1 MKIHVVLLLAVVN
14 FIHCDECKLMF
25 DLAIVE
31 IGGSLR
37 TIYNHLKGH
46 DQLLQRIPDMQEK
59 LEHLENNL
67 QDMQEKLEHLENNLQ
82 GHDELLQ
89 RIPDVQ
95 EKLQHLENNLQDVH
109 QELGN
114 QKTSFQELHHELE
127 HVKGLSQETGQLVRR
142 EVLEHLTNVSAA
154 ANEEIKSYV
163 HEEISG
169 VISLAQ
175 GHDELLQRI
184 PDMQE
189 KLQHLENNL
198 QDMQEKLEHLE
209 NNLQDMQEKLEHLE
223 NNLQGHDELL
233 QRIPDMQQKFQ
244 HLENNLQDVQE
255 KLEHLENNLQ
265 DVHQELGNQKT
276 SFQELHHELEHVK
289 GLSQETGQLVRREV
303 LEHLTNVSAAANEEI
318 KSYVHEEISGVISLA
333 QGHDELLQ
341 RIPDMQ
347 QKFQHLENN
356 LQDVQEKL
364 EHLENNLQGLS
375 QETGQLV
382 RREVLEHLTN
392 VSAAANEEIKS
403 YVHEEISGV
412 ISLAQDMQE
421 KLQHLEN
428 NLQGLS
434 RETAQC
440 LKGEDLE
447 HLTNVSA
454 AANQE
459 IKSFHEE
466 MSEVIAWSQK
476 DKCSEG
482 GLLCGKSRTCKNNP
496 FSFTCSCPSGF
507 TWDGSECKEF
517 HCRSPANRIPG
528 LGCLLEIEQGLTFQA
543 MKKKCEEEGMRL
555 AQHMSLQQLQDM
567 AHSFRYAGLW
577 VGVYDGK
584 WTSDGSLVPEDLW
597 KEGYDSDP
605 SRRCGHIDWESS
617 SSSFK
622 LNQRDCSLEYYG
634 YCQFPMP

>member
-89 RIPDVQ
+89 RIPDMQQKFQHLENNLQDVQ

-375 QETGQLV
+375 
-382 RREVLEHLTN
+382 
-392 VSAAANEEIKS
+392 
-403 YVHEEISGV
+403 
-412 ISLAQDMQE
+412 
-421 KLQHLEN
+421 
-428 NLQGLS
+428 

>member
-89 RIPDVQ
+89 RIPDMQQKFQHLENNLQDVQ

-265 DVHQELGNQKT
+265 
-276 SFQELHHELEHVK
+276 

>member
-82 GHDELLQ
+82 
-89 RIPDVQ
+89 
-95 EKLQHLENNLQDVH
+95 
-109 QELGN
+109 
-114 QKTSFQELHHELE
+114 
-127 HVKGLSQETGQLVRR
+127 
-142 EVLEHLTNVSAA
+142 
-154 ANEEIKSYV
+154 
-163 HEEISG
+163 
-169 VISLAQ
+169 
-175 GHDELLQRI
+175 
-184 PDMQE
+184 
-189 KLQHLENNL
+189 
-198 QDMQEKLEHLE
+198 DMQEKLEHLE
-209 NNLQDMQEKLEHLE
+209 NNLQDVQEKLEHLE

-255 KLEHLENNLQ
+255 KLEHLENNL
-265 DVHQELGNQKT
+265 
-276 SFQELHHELEHVK
+276 
-289 GLSQETGQLVRREV
+289 
-303 LEHLTNVSAAANEEI
+303 
-318 KSYVHEEISGVISLA
+318 
-333 QGHDELLQ
+333 
-341 RIPDMQ
+341 
-347 QKFQHLENN
+347 
-356 LQDVQEKL
+356 
-364 EHLENNLQGLS
+364 
-375 QETGQLV
+375 
-382 RREVLEHLTN
+382 
-392 VSAAANEEIKS
+392 
-403 YVHEEISGV
+403 
-412 ISLAQDMQE
+412 QDMQE

-466 MSEVIAWSQK
+466 MSEVIAWSRK

-482 GLLCGKSRTCKNNP
+482 GLPCGVIGTCENTL

-507 TWDGSECKEF
+507 TWDGSECKDVDECAEGKHECVPNAKCKNSIGSYSCSCNKPFEGDVRTSCEF
-517 HCRSPANRIPG
+517 QCRSPAERVPG
-528 LGCLLEIEQGLTFQA
+528 VGCLLQIKQFLTFQA
-543 MKKKCEEEGMRL
+543 LKKKCEEEGMRL
-555 AQHMSLQQLQDM
+555 PQHMSLQQLQDM
-567 AHSFRYAGLW
+567 GRSFGTNIRW

-597 KEGYDSDP
+597 WERYRSDP
-605 SRRCGHIDWESS
+605 SRRCGYIYWDSS
-617 SSSFK
+617 SSSYK
-622 LNQRDCSLEYYG
+622 LYQWDCSVKLYG

>member
-82 GHDELLQ
+82 
-89 RIPDVQ
+89 
-95 EKLQHLENNLQDVH
+95 
-109 QELGN
+109 
-114 QKTSFQELHHELE
+114 
-127 HVKGLSQETGQLVRR
+127 
-142 EVLEHLTNVSAA
+142 
-154 ANEEIKSYV
+154 
-163 HEEISG
+163 
-169 VISLAQ
+169 
-175 GHDELLQRI
+175 
-184 PDMQE
+184 
-189 KLQHLENNL
+189 
-198 QDMQEKLEHLE
+198 DMQEKLE
-209 NNLQDMQEKLEHLE
+209 
-223 NNLQGHDELL
+223 
-233 QRIPDMQQKFQ
+233 

-255 KLEHLENNLQ
+255 KLEHLENNL
-265 DVHQELGNQKT
+265 
-276 SFQELHHELEHVK
+276 
-289 GLSQETGQLVRREV
+289 
-303 LEHLTNVSAAANEEI
+303 
-318 KSYVHEEISGVISLA
+318 

-403 YVHEEISGV
+403 YVHEEIAGV

-466 MSEVIAWSQK
+466 MSEVIAWSRK

-482 GLLCGKSRTCKNNP
+482 GLPCGVIGTCENTL

-507 TWDGSECKEF
+507 TWDGSECKDVDECAEGKHECVPNAKCKNSIGSYSCSCNKPFEGDVRTSCEF
-517 HCRSPANRIPG
+517 QCRSPAERVPG
-528 LGCLLEIEQGLTFQA
+528 VGCLLQIKQFLTFQA
-543 MKKKCEEEGMRL
+543 LKKKCEEEGMRL
-555 AQHMSLQQLQDM
+555 PQHMSLQQLQDM
-567 AHSFRYAGLW
+567 GRSFGTNIRW

-597 KEGYDSDP
+597 WERYRSDP
-605 SRRCGHIDWESS
+605 SRRCGYIYWDSS
-617 SSSFK
+617 SSSYK
-622 LNQRDCSLEYYG
+622 LYQWDCSVKLYG

>member
-89 RIPDVQ
+89 RIPDMQQKFQHLENNLQDVQ

-209 NNLQDMQEKLEHLE
+209 NNLQD
-223 NNLQGHDELL
+223 
-233 QRIPDMQQKFQ
+233 
-244 HLENNLQDVQE
+244 VQE
-255 KLEHLENNLQ
+255 KLEHLENNL
-265 DVHQELGNQKT
+265 
-276 SFQELHHELEHVK
+276 QELHHELEHVK

>member
-89 RIPDVQ
+89 RIPDMQQKFQHLENNLQDVQ

-209 NNLQDMQEKLEHLE
+209 NNLQD
-223 NNLQGHDELL
+223 
-233 QRIPDMQQKFQ
+233 
-244 HLENNLQDVQE
+244 VQE

-265 DVHQELGNQKT
+265 
-276 SFQELHHELEHVK
+276 

>member
-1 MKIHVVLLLAVVN
+1 MKLNVVLLLAVVN
-14 FIHCDECKLMF
+14 FIHGDECKLLF

-82 GHDELLQ
+82 GLSRDTAQCLKGE
-89 RIPDVQ
+89 D
-95 EKLQHLENNLQDVH
+95 LEN
-109 QELGN
+109 
-114 QKTSFQELHHELE
+114 
-127 HVKGLSQETGQLVRR
+127 
-142 EVLEHLTNVSAA
+142 LTNVSAA

-175 GHDELLQRI
+175 GHDELLQKI

-198 QDMQEKLEHLE
+198 QDVQQEQG
-209 NNLQDMQEKLEHLE
+209 NL
-223 NNLQGHDELL
+223 
-233 QRIPDMQQKFQ
+233 
-244 HLENNLQDVQE
+244 
-255 KLEHLENNLQ
+255 
-265 DVHQELGNQKT
+265 
-276 SFQELHHELEHVK
+276 
-289 GLSQETGQLVRREV
+289 
-303 LEHLTNVSAAANEEI
+303 
-318 KSYVHEEISGVISLA
+318 KSY
-333 QGHDELLQ
+333 
-341 RIPDMQ
+341 
-347 QKFQHLENN
+347 F
-356 LQDVQEKL
+356 
-364 EHLENNLQGLS
+364 
-375 QETGQLV
+375 
-382 RREVLEHLTN
+382 
-392 VSAAANEEIKS
+392 
-403 YVHEEISGV
+403 
-412 ISLAQDMQE
+412 
-421 KLQHLEN
+421 
-428 NLQGLS
+428 QGLS

-454 AANQE
+454 ATNQE
-459 IKSFHEE
+459 IKSFVHEE
-466 MSEVIAWSQK
+466 ISGVISLAQK
-476 DKCSEG
+476 DECLEG
-482 GLLCGKSRTCKNNP
+482 GLPCGEIGTCENTL

-517 HCRSPANRIPG
+517 QCRSPAKRVPG
-528 LGCLLEIEQGLTFQA
+528 VGCLMLIEQRLTFQA

-567 AHSFRYAGLW
+567 VDSFRYNGW

-597 KEGYDSDP
+597 EEGYRSDP
-605 SRRCGHIDWESS
+605 SRRCGIIGWVSS
-617 SSSFK
+617 SSSYK
-622 LNQRDCSLEYYG
+622 LYQDNCSYKLYG

>member
-82 GHDELLQ
+82 DM
-89 RIPDVQ
+89 Q
-95 EKLQHLENNLQDVH
+95 EKLEHLENNLQDV
-109 QELGN
+109 QE
-114 QKTSFQELHHELE
+114 K
-127 HVKGLSQETGQLVRR
+127 
-142 EVLEHLTNVSAA
+142 LEHLEN
-154 ANEEIKSYV
+154 N
-163 HEEISG
+163 
-169 VISLAQ
+169 LQ

-198 QDMQEKLEHLE
+198 QDVQQEQG
-209 NNLQDMQEKLEHLE
+209 NL
-223 NNLQGHDELL
+223 
-233 QRIPDMQQKFQ
+233 
-244 HLENNLQDVQE
+244 
-255 KLEHLENNLQ
+255 
-265 DVHQELGNQKT
+265 KT
-276 SFQELHHELEHVK
+276 YF
-289 GLSQETGQLVRREV
+289 
-303 LEHLTNVSAAANEEI
+303 
-318 KSYVHEEISGVISLA
+318 
-333 QGHDELLQ
+333 
-341 RIPDMQ
+341 
-347 QKFQHLENN
+347 
-356 LQDVQEKL
+356 
-364 EHLENNLQGLS
+364 
-375 QETGQLV
+375 
-382 RREVLEHLTN
+382 
-392 VSAAANEEIKS
+392 
-403 YVHEEISGV
+403 
-412 ISLAQDMQE
+412 
-421 KLQHLEN
+421 
-428 NLQGLS
+428 QGLS

-466 MSEVIAWSQK
+466 MSEVIAWSRK

-482 GLLCGKSRTCKNNP
+482 GLPCGVIGTCENTL

-507 TWDGSECKEF
+507 TWDGSECKDVDECAEGKHECVPNAKCKNSIGSYSCSCNKPFEGDVRTSCEF
-517 HCRSPANRIPG
+517 QCRSPAERVPG
-528 LGCLLEIEQGLTFQA
+528 VGCLLQIKQFLTFQA
-543 MKKKCEEEGMRL
+543 LKKKCEEEGMRL
-555 AQHMSLQQLQDM
+555 PQHMSLQQLQDM
-567 AHSFRYAGLW
+567 GRSFGTNIRW

-597 KEGYDSDP
+597 WERYRSDP
-605 SRRCGHIDWESS
+605 SRRCGYIYWDSS
-617 SSSFK
+617 SSSYK
-622 LNQRDCSLEYYG
+622 LYQWDCSVKLYG